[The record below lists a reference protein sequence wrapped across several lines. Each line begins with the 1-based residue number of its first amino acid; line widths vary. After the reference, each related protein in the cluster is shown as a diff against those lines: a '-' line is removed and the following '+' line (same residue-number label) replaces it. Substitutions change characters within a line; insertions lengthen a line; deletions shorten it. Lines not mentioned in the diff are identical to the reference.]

1 MFHDSFYK
9 RLLGHKRV
17 VGDVVEAALG
27 PRRGTAWLDALDFE
41 TLKREPTEGVTDE
54 LRRRVQDMVWSVE
67 VVDAGGDRRPLHLL
81 LEHQSTV
88 DHAMAV
94 RFLDYGSLLYQ
105 RLYDDD
111 RRGGWREDEEFDT
124 VECVVVYNGEREW
137 TAKTSLAGAGGDAG
151 AFDSRYAV
159 VDMARLAADDSF
171 RGRALWWVARLEN
184 VEPERAPAL
193 VSELGA
199 WLAAEGE
206 SELTRCLDL
215 RVAQLGD
222 KWRVNLPSLAR
233 YEEVGVVLEERI
245 DRWEAEILQRGMEQG
260 VKQGMERGV
269 KQGMERGVKR
279 GLAQAVV
286 REKALLRRQ
295 ALRRF
300 GAPAAERLT
309 AALDDVDDDD
319 WLTVAGDWI
328 ADSVD
333 AEDFLSRIARGAH
346 A

>member
-1 MFHDSFYK
+1 M
-9 RLLGHKRV
+9 
-17 VGDVVEAALG
+17 
-27 PRRGTAWLDALDFE
+27 DFE

-54 LRRRVQDMVWSVE
+54 LRRRVQDMAWSVE

-81 LEHQSTV
+81 VEHQSTV
-88 DHAMAV
+88 DHAMV
-94 RFLDYGSLLYQ
+94 LRFLDYGSLLYQ
-105 RLYDDD
+105 RLYDAD
-111 RRGGWREDEEFDT
+111 RRKGWREGGEFDT

-137 TAKTSLAGAGGDAG
+137 SAATSLAGAGGNAG
-151 AFDSRYAV
+151 AFDARYAV

-184 VEPERAPAL
+184 VDPVRAPAL

-199 WLAAEGE
+199 WLASEGE
-206 SELTRCLDL
+206 SELTKCLDL
-215 RVAQLGD
+215 RVAQLASE
-222 KWRVNLPSLAR
+222 WRLSLPSLAR
-233 YEEVGVVLEERI
+233 YEEVGVMFKERVQ
-245 DRWEAEILQRGMEQG
+245 RWEAEILQRGVQQG

-300 GAPAAERLT
+300 GATAAERL
-309 AALDDVDDDD
+309 AVALDDVGDDDR
-319 WLTVAGDWI
+319 LTVAFDWI

-333 AEDFLSRIARGAH
+333 AEDFLSRIARDAGA
-346 A
+346 